1 MSRGAKRVKEI
12 PQDDVNDGRV
22 TTAQRIDYDKV
33 YNALKTG
40 GGAVKFDGYKGRD
53 TPKKKS
59 Q

>member
-1 MSRGAKRVKEI
+1 MSRGAKRMKEV
-12 PQDDVNDGRV
+12 QKDEANDGRV

-53 TPKKKS
+53 TPKKLSK
-59 Q
+59 